1 MIGSVRIR
9 IIFPDSAPIVVQY
22 NQYNDLIKRSERT
35 SFRFN
40 LLRRG
45 IVMRVGKNLVV
56 HK

>member
-1 MIGSVRIR
+1 LIGSVRIR